1 MGTGWENGN
10 LYERIIIRQ
19 GEMVDERRPYEDDFE
34 DIIEIFNPGLT
45 EFEEKTDKKRIR
57 DTFNGTPSSA
67 LRVMADG
74 MQGSIVSRAIP
85 WLRYSMAD
93 QRLKEI
99 DEVVEWLQACEE
111 HMIAVYGR
119 SGFYPAL
126 GPYFRAALSVGTPA
140 FISEENI
147 STGKIECIVPH
158 PRENYFRFD
167 TFGVPIE
174 YHRRFKKTITQLLIE
189 FKQRGIPTTALSTAT
204 QTAITSGKNTE
215 VGILQVYYRSDDP
228 IFNGLKVSG
237 ELGDRLPQ
245 KPWRSYLLETTA
257 DAALDGKKKPFE
269 AAGYRA
275 RPHAVWRYEISTD
288 EIYART
294 PAWFSLHDAR
304 GEIQASKTLMEAAEG
319 YVRPQYFATPDM
331 RGKIRRKPGSTTYGA
346 SDKSKVEDMPQSG
359 KNFPIAEKER
369 DRIAA
374 NVERWFDVAFYQL
387 LLRSMLAGG
396 SPPTATQIIGV
407 EGETA
412 RLQGTKVERV
422 VDDAL
427 TPIDDTFWSI
437 ELNAGRLPH
446 PEDFGAGIVL
456 DPEFRQSDKEV
467 DAEFIG
473 PLLQAQ
479 QKAFIVRR
487 FLEGKG
493 ILDEFIATW
502 PELKHKVD
510 GEDMLEKLLEELG
523 TEKSSIRS
531 KDEFAEILSAIAA
544 QERQRQELEAGS
556 VIADAVPKLGKAVEA
571 NSPIAAATGGAG

>member
-1 MGTGWENGN
+1 MATGWENGN
-10 LYERIIIRQ
+10 LFERIRIRD
-19 GEMVDERRPYEDDFE
+19 GEMADERRDYEDDFE
-34 DIIEIFNPGLT
+34 EIIEIFNPGLS
-45 EFEEKTDKKRIR
+45 EFEERTDKKRIR
-57 DTFNGTPSSA
+57 DTFDGTPSSA
-67 LRVMADG
+67 LRIMSDG

-140 FISEENI
+140 IISEENI
-147 STGKIECIVPH
+147 KEGGKIECTVPH

-167 TFGVPIE
+167 SFGVPVQ
-174 YHRRFKKTITQLLIE
+174 YHRRFEKTTTQLLIE
-189 FKQRGIPTTALSTAT
+189 LKERNISTESLSLAT
-204 QTAITSGKNTE
+204 QQAIRGGKNTRIK
-215 VGILQVYYRSDDP
+215 ILQVYYRADDP
-228 IFNGLKVSG
+228 IFQGLEVTG
-237 ELGDRLPQ
+237 EFGDRLPQ
-245 KPWRSYLLETTA
+245 MPWRTYIMETGA
-257 DAALDGKKKPFE
+257 DAGKGGKKKPFE
-269 AAGYRA
+269 ASGHRA

-304 GEIQASKTLMEAAEG
+304 GEITASKTLMEAAEG
-319 YVRPQYFATPDM
+319 YVRPQYFASNDM
-331 RGKIRRKPGSTTYGA
+331 RGRIHRKPNSTSYASTTE
-346 SDKSKVEDMPQSG
+346 SFVKDMPQAG
-359 KNFPIAEKER
+359 KNYPIADKER
-369 DRIAA
+369 DRMVA

-387 LLRSMLAGG
+387 LMRSMLAGG

-407 EGETA
+407 EGETG

-422 VDDAL
+422 VNDAL

-437 ELNAGRLPH
+437 ELHAGRLPH

-456 DPEFRQSDKEV
+456 DPEFTQSGKEV
-467 DAEFIG
+467 NAEFIG

-493 ILDEFIATW
+493 MFDEFVKTW
-502 PELKHKVD
+502 PELIHKVD
-510 GEDMLEKLLEELG
+510 GEDMLEKLLEEIG

-531 KDEFAEILSAIAA
+531 KEEFAEILAGIAA
-544 QERQRQELEAGS
+544 REREKQQLEAGA
-556 VIADAVPKLGKAVEA
+556 VIADAVLKLGKAVEP
-571 NSPIAAATGGAG
+571 NSPIAAAVG